1 MGSVLIIDDDK
12 ELCTLMKKCIEQEE
26 MSALVANG
34 GTEGL
39 RLIDEN
45 KNLFSLVILDVMMPD
60 IDGFQ
65 VLEKIRETSNI
76 PVLMLTAKSG
86 EDDKVFGL
94 RLGAD
99 DYLTKPFSIKEL
111 MARVNSLIRR
121 YTTLNPTFAEEDC
134 ITLKGMK
141 IDKVNRTVLVN
152 NIFNKILNNFWCK
165 QRSISGQIKMYRS
178 LAIFSLHILNYFF
191 YQSEH

>member
-65 VLEKIRETSNI
+65 VLEKIRETSNNSSLHRFYHSLI
-76 PVLMLTAKSG
+76 FV
-86 EDDKVFGL
+86 KVF
-94 RLGAD
+94 
-99 DYLTKPFSIKEL
+99 
-111 MARVNSLIRR
+111 
-121 YTTLNPTFAEEDC
+121 
-134 ITLKGMK
+134 
-141 IDKVNRTVLVN
+141 
-152 NIFNKILNNFWCK
+152 
-165 QRSISGQIKMYRS
+165 Q
-178 LAIFSLHILNYFF
+178 H
-191 YQSEH
+191 

>member
-152 NIFNKILNNFWCK
+152 NI
-165 QRSISGQIKMYRS
+165 SV
-178 LAIFSLHILNYFF
+178 
-191 YQSEH
+191 

>member
-1 MGSVLIIDDDK
+1 MCVNEK
-12 ELCTLMKKCIEQEE
+12 MYRARRKCQLWWQ
-26 MSALVANG
+26 MVVQ
-34 GTEGL
+34 
-39 RLIDEN
+39 RVYVLIDEN

-99 DYLTKPFSIKEL
+99 DYLTKPFSIKETYGSCQFTYSTL
-111 MARVNSLIRR
+111 HDFKSYICRR
-121 YTTLNPTFAEEDC
+121 RLY
-134 ITLKGMK
+134 
-141 IDKVNRTVLVN
+141 
-152 NIFNKILNNFWCK
+152 NFK
-165 QRSISGQIKMYRS
+165 R
-178 LAIFSLHILNYFF
+178 HEN
-191 YQSEH
+191 